1 MSQTYTGSDVL
12 AAIASA
18 SAQLTERK
26 EEINRLNVFPVPD
39 GDTGTNMSLTL
50 KSVVDNI
57 AKLPANAGVAEVRRA
72 ITTGALMGARGNSG
86 VITSQ
91 ILRGLCEG
99 CAEAE
104 EVSTATIDAAFSRA
118 VEVAF
123 QAVRKPVEGTI
134 LTVVKDMAAA
144 AKHARKKKLS
154 VDEALEAIV
163 EEGYASVKRTPDLL
177 PVLKENGVVDAGGE
191 GFVLV
196 MDAMLG
202 YLQGRTAAPVTSAAP
217 AAAQAPKEGADFSEF
232 DTGEITFGYC
242 TEFIVARENSK
253 SPELLRSFLKNLGD
267 CVVVVDDD
275 EIIKVHV
282 HTNVPGEVLT
292 EALTYGPLQTVKIE
306 NMRNQHTALSGKE
319 TEAEAA
325 AKAEA
330 EPEVAKPEKQF
341 GVVAV
346 SAGEGMANLFRE
358 LGVDRVV
365 TGGQTMNPSTKDLL
379 DAAGSVNADAVII
392 LPNNSNIIMAANSAA
407 ELSETP
413 CAVVPTKSV
422 PQAFSALFAVDVDA
436 SLETN
441 VEEMTEAAQ
450 AVKTGEV
457 TWATRDSKDAEGN
470 PIAEGDVIGIA
481 DGSIEAVDDSIDGA
495 VLTLLGKMDAEDADT
510 CTILAGEGYSDED
523 LEALVAKIEEA
534 YDELEVD
541 AQRGEQPLYPIV
553 FSVE

>member
-1 MSQTYTGSDVL
+1 ML
-12 AAIASA
+12 LCANAA
-18 SAQLTERK
+18 L
-26 EEINRLNVFPVPD
+26 EENKQKINELNVFPVPD
-39 GDTGTNMSLTL
+39 GDTGTNMSLTMNSAAIEL
-50 KSVVDNI
+50 GRKQTDTVG
-57 AKLPANAGVAEVRRA
+57 AVADCA
-72 ITTGALMGARGNSG
+72 ASALLRGARGNSG
-86 VITSQ
+86 VILS
-91 ILRGLCEG
+91 LLFRGIAKSLKGRETASA
-99 CAEAE
+99 AEFAAA
-104 EVSTATIDAAFSRA
+104 VSAGVDAAYKA
-118 VEVAF
+118 VM
-123 QAVRKPVEGTI
+123 KPAEGTI
-134 LTVVKDMAAA
+134 LTVSRLGAQAAVDFAKDSTDFEGMLDALLAAA
-144 AKHARKKKLS
+144 R
-154 VDEALEAIV
+154 EALADTQNIN
-163 EEGYASVKRTPDLL
+163 
-177 PVLKENGVVDAGGE
+177 PVLRRAGVVDAGGE

-365 TGGQTMNPSTKDLL
+365 TGGQTMNPSTEDILTE
-379 DAAGSVNADAVII
+379 VNKTPAEVVFV
-392 LPNNSNIIMAANSAA
+392 LPNNKNIIMAAQQCIGLTEKTVVVIPTASIPQGVSAMMAVDPDMSDADAIAKAMTDAAQCVSTAQITYAARNSDFDGFDIHEGDYLA
-407 ELSETP
+407 LLDGKLLGTDRD
-413 CAVVPTKSV
+413 V
-422 PQAFSALFAVDVDA
+422 SALLDGLSD
-436 SLETN
+436 
-441 VEEMTEAAQ
+441 EAASRE
-450 AVKTGEV
+450 AEFITVFYGEDV
-457 TWATRDSKDAEGN
+457 NEEDAHKACDAFTRKCPDAEVNLICGGQ
-470 PIAEGDVIGIA
+470 PVYYYII
-481 DGSIEAVDDSIDGA
+481 SIE
-495 VLTLLGKMDAEDADT
+495 
-510 CTILAGEGYSDED
+510 
-523 LEALVAKIEEA
+523 
-534 YDELEVD
+534 
-541 AQRGEQPLYPIV
+541 
-553 FSVE
+553 

>member
-1 MSQTYTGSDVL
+1 ML
-12 AAIASA
+12 LCANAA
-18 SAQLTERK
+18 L
-26 EEINRLNVFPVPD
+26 EENKQKINELNVFPVPD
-39 GDTGTNMSLTL
+39 GDTGTNMSLTMNSAAIEL
-50 KSVVDNI
+50 GRKQTDTVG
-57 AKLPANAGVAEVRRA
+57 AVADCA
-72 ITTGALMGARGNSG
+72 ASALLRGARGNSG
-86 VITSQ
+86 VILS
-91 ILRGLCEG
+91 LLFRGVAKSLKGRETANA
-99 CAEAE
+99 AEFAAA
-104 EVSTATIDAAFSRA
+104 VSAGVDAAYKA
-118 VEVAF
+118 VM
-123 QAVRKPVEGTI
+123 KPAEGTI
-134 LTVVKDMAAA
+134 LTVSRLGAQAAVAFAKDSTDFEGMLDALLVAA
-144 AKHARKKKLS
+144 R
-154 VDEALEAIV
+154 EALADTQNIN
-163 EEGYASVKRTPDLL
+163 
-177 PVLKENGVVDAGGE
+177 PVLRRAGVVDAGGE

-330 EPEVAKPEKQF
+330 EAEPEVAKPEKQF

-365 TGGQTMNPSTKDLL
+365 TGGQTMNPSTEDILTE
-379 DAAGSVNADAVII
+379 VNKTPAEVVFV
-392 LPNNSNIIMAANSAA
+392 LPNNKNIIMAAQQCIGLTEKTVVVIPTASIPQGVSAMMAVDPDMSDADAIAKAMTDAAQCVSTAQITYAARNSDFDGFDIHEGDYLA
-407 ELSETP
+407 LLDGKLLGTDRD
-413 CAVVPTKSV
+413 V
-422 PQAFSALFAVDVDA
+422 SALLDGLSD
-436 SLETN
+436 
-441 VEEMTEAAQ
+441 EAASRE
-450 AVKTGEV
+450 AEFITVFYGEDV
-457 TWATRDSKDAEGN
+457 NEEAAHKACDAFTRKCPDAEVNLICGGQ
-470 PIAEGDVIGIA
+470 PVYYYII
-481 DGSIEAVDDSIDGA
+481 SIE
-495 VLTLLGKMDAEDADT
+495 
-510 CTILAGEGYSDED
+510 
-523 LEALVAKIEEA
+523 
-534 YDELEVD
+534 
-541 AQRGEQPLYPIV
+541 
-553 FSVE
+553 